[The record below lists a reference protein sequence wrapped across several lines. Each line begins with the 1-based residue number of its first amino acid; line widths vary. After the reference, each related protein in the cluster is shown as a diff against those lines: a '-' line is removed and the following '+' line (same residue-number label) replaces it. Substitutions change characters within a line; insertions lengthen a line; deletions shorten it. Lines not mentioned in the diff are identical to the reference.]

1 MNTRRK
7 CSTLACNVL
16 KKSKHV
22 VKNTLIIPIYPHPNF
37 VPLKKKNLSYTPV
50 SMKNVAY
57 AISFLDIITYLLWI
71 DIGALNLSL
80 LVLKKLLKML
90 IVMIKICYT
99 PFKIIGL
106 KTSTILYFPKSLWSI
121 SFTLGSRTC
130 TINVILKSKSQY
142 HLQIISAVSEQMI
155 TNIIWIKSL
164 HVPVYF
170 SRSRCPDLSKPSYG
184 TNFRK
189 SKQWTRYIR
198 VSKCWKQLRGASLKQ
213 IWMRPMW
220 AKLSTSSHSSSTPTL
235 RMRNPSQLSV
245 RIL

>member
-1 MNTRRK
+1 
-7 CSTLACNVL
+7 
-16 KKSKHV
+16 
-22 VKNTLIIPIYPHPNF
+22 
-37 VPLKKKNLSYTPV
+37 
-50 SMKNVAY
+50 
-57 AISFLDIITYLLWI
+57 
-71 DIGALNLSL
+71 
-80 LVLKKLLKML
+80 
-90 IVMIKICYT
+90 MIKICYT

-142 HLQIISAVSEQMI
+142 HLQIISAILEQFYKYHS
-155 TNIIWIKSL
+155 NIEAFTYTF
-164 HVPVYF
+164 YF

-235 RMRNPSQLSV
+235 RMRYPSQLSV

>member
-1 MNTRRK
+1 
-7 CSTLACNVL
+7 
-16 KKSKHV
+16 
-22 VKNTLIIPIYPHPNF
+22 
-37 VPLKKKNLSYTPV
+37 
-50 SMKNVAY
+50 
-57 AISFLDIITYLLWI
+57 
-71 DIGALNLSL
+71 
-80 LVLKKLLKML
+80 
-90 IVMIKICYT
+90 MIKICYT

-130 TINVILKSKSQY
+130 TINVILKTKSQY
-142 HLQIISAVSEQMI
+142 HLQIISDHLTSKNFIRMKKAFTYTFYI
-155 TNIIWIKSL
+155 
-164 HVPVYF
+164 

-198 VSKCWKQLRGASLKQ
+198 VPKCWKQLRGASLKQ

-235 RMRNPSQLSV
+235 RMRYPSQLSV